1 MNGNWWYIVMNKIV
15 IYGLST
21 ETERILGEWNG
32 KYNVIG
38 LLDGFKTSGEQFG
51 YPILD
56 INNVIKMENVSII
69 VVARPGSCKAI
80 AKRIGSLCREN
91 NVPLYDIRGKDLL
104 ADTRVVYDF
113 KSIKGYTK
121 DEILQCISVVEA
133 VSFDL
138 FDTLIVRDVLSSN
151 DVISLVNARLI
162 EKNIIIDN
170 FVERRIAAEKQL
182 SQGHAPRLEIIYE
195 EVLRDLDDLQISALE
210 LSKMEYKIDME
221 LLHPRREMVNL
232 LKKIKNSGKKVYI
245 TSESYYSKDQ
255 ISLILSKL
263 EINNIDDMLISS
275 EFDTGKTGKL
285 FDILINK
292 VGSNNILH
300 IGDDVVADIESAMR
314 HGIHVFQIYSAY
326 ELLDSIGGL
335 NLLKDEMSLSDRI
348 RVGMFISELFN
359 TPFQFED
366 EGRRIHV
373 SDAYDVG
380 YLFTAPIIMDFTK
393 WFGEQVKQYRLKN
406 TWFCARD
413 GYLIQ
418 KLYEIMY
425 PELESDYF
433 ITSRISAIRAGM
445 EEISDVEYVDSMKYS
460 GDVTENIKTRF
471 GISDNILNMYDSD
484 EKQDG
489 ILKYADAIISVSNEK
504 RANAQKYI
512 HKFNIKPG
520 GIALFD
526 FVAKGT
532 TQMYIQKLV
541 DNKIKGLYFLQLEPE
556 FMKAKK
562 LDVLPY
568 YAEEE
573 RSSSAIFE
581 DYYILETLLTAP
593 YPSVNEYDAEG
604 KPLYAKETRTE
615 DDIECF
621 MKAQDGIINYVER
634 YLSICPKGEINSN
647 KKLDESFL
655 LLIHNVAIDDK
666 SFLSLTVEDPFFNR
680 MTDITDVL

>member
-1 MNGNWWYIVMNKIV
+1 MNKIV

-195 EVLRDLDDLQISALE
+195 EVLRYLDDLQISALE

>member
-1 MNGNWWYIVMNKIV
+1 MNKIV

-56 INNVIKMENVSII
+56 INNVVKMENVSII

-210 LSKMEYKIDME
+210 LSKIEYKIDME
-221 LLHPRREMVNL
+221 LMHPRREMLNL
-232 LKKIKNSGKKVYI
+232 LKKIKYSGKKVYI

-300 IGDDVVADIESAMR
+300 IGDDVVADIELAMR
-314 HGIHVFQIYSAY
+314 HGIHVFKIYSAY

-373 SDAYDVG
+373 GNAYDIG

-418 KLYEIMY
+418 KLYEMMY

-471 GISDNILNMYDSD
+471 GISDNVLNMYDSD

-512 HKFNIKPG
+512 HKFNIKSG

-541 DNKIKGLYFLQLEPE
+541 DNKIKGLYFIQLEPE

-562 LDVLPY
+562 IDVLPY

-593 YPSVNEYDAEG
+593 YPSVYEYDAEG

-621 MKAQDGIINYVER
+621 MRAQDGIINYVER